1 MTANRPFDDDDPSS
15 RGYIERRADPNRA
28 DREISLGTPTI
39 LGIFLALTIAFAAVF
54 GLGYSMGHKSSQNVQ
69 STTVA
74 DSNLA
79 VSSNTKPNA
88 GTSGAHPVATTV
100 SQPTSETPET
110 TPPVQTATVSL
121 NSPPA
126 PSKTA
131 TPADGLIAGDKIP
144 ASTLPPAASNAQSA
158 TSYIVQ
164 VAAVSSQDVADILL
178 SSLQKKGYTVAVHH
192 EPQDKLLHVQI
203 GPFPDRKQA
212 DAMRARV
219 LADGFNAIVK

>member
-28 DREISLGTPTI
+28 DREISHGTPTI

-121 NSPPA
+121 NS
-126 PSKTA
+126 
-131 TPADGLIAGDKIP
+131 
-144 ASTLPPAASNAQSA
+144 
-158 TSYIVQ
+158 
-164 VAAVSSQDVADILL
+164 
-178 SSLQKKGYTVAVHH
+178 
-192 EPQDKLLHVQI
+192 
-203 GPFPDRKQA
+203 
-212 DAMRARV
+212 
-219 LADGFNAIVK
+219 